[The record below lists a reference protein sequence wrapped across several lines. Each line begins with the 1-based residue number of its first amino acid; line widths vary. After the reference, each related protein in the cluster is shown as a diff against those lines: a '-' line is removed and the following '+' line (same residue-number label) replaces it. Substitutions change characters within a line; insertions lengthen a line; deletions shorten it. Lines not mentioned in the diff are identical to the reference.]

1 MKINIAGQT
10 FELSEEQV
18 QAAQESGTVNI
29 EGDYVI
35 RSSEEEETFKNNLL
49 TSSNATAYEIARKN
63 VLKNLGIE
71 TNGQH
76 KSDEGTLNAINTYLD
91 GKVTNALNEAGKKP
105 NEKLAEYE
113 KDLTTLKGTI
123 EALTL
128 EKENAIKQFSDYK
141 KSNTIE
147 STLNGLIPDN
157 VAFPKKDMLTVI
169 KSHISADIDEHGNV
183 FAIGRDGQPIK
194 DSRTLQLTPIE
205 DVVKGWFNDNPT
217 YLKGASGG
225 AGGSDSSGQGST
237 KQSIEDFMQDQK
249 AKGINPGTK
258 EFADALTEAQKKG
271 TIEL

>member
-1 MKINIAGQT
+1 MKINISGQT

-35 RSSEEEETFKNNLL
+35 RSSEEDEKYTNNL
-49 TSSNATAYEIARKN
+49 NVVAYQIARKN
-63 VLKNLGIE
+63 VLKNIGIE

-76 KSDEGTLNAINTYLD
+76 KTDEGTLNAINTYLE
-91 GKVTNALNEAGKKP
+91 GKVTTALSEANKKP

-113 KDLTTLKGTI
+113 KDKETLKATI

-128 EKENAIKQFSDYK
+128 EKENALKEFSNYK

-169 KSHISADIDEHGNV
+169 KSHISADVDEHGNV
-183 FAIGRDGQPIK
+183 FAIGRDGQPMK
-194 DSRTLQLTPIE
+194 DPRTLDIIPID
-205 DVVKGWFNDNPT
+205 DVLKGWFNDNPT

-225 AGGSDSSGQGST
+225 SGGADSSGQGST
-237 KQSIEDFMQDQK
+237 KQSIEEFMEDQK
-249 AKGINPGTK
+249 TKGINPGTK
-258 EFADALTEAQKKG
+258 EFADALTEAQKNG